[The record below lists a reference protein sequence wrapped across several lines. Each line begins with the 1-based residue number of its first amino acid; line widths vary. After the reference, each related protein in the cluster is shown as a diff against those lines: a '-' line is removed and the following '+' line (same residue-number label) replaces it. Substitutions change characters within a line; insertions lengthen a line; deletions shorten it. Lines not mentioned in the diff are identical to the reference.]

1 MTRAGLG
8 IAALCTGLLACGSCR
23 RGDAGDAS
31 PSSSASASPS
41 SPGVVAES
49 LPRCRPEA
57 QRLAIPGEDVTVG
70 DVAIG
75 TGGLLAGVIRVD
87 GERRVASV
95 MRASLDLTTSSIVDV
110 GPPLGDDPPP
120 SPRWNGTTAYV
131 AYFARQASDAGAKL
145 RELRIA
151 RLEASAIGKVEA
163 TVLQQA
169 DESLAFDIAWNDA
182 GVGLAAWDEDAPM
195 KVGDAGSGPPFE
207 GRGFVKVQVLGSE
220 TRRVASPE
228 SSDAESPRLVPRPG
242 GGFWLGWLARRAEE
256 ETYAVEGPGEKRA
269 FRWVEIVPLT
279 ATGEA
284 AGPVRRITSEK
295 GRVAA
300 FELAR
305 NGADLAVMVQDELA
319 SAEGAGARIVRYLVA
334 GEKGESIQSSDV
346 VDGGVGTTL
355 AELVPSTSPA
365 EGARW
370 LAWTDTAERTHM
382 TPLLAAGLVAAAP
395 PTTEPSLD
403 GARVLAAA
411 PPDILYALVG
421 ASGASVESEGTAVQR
436 VRPELRRFACPTETA
451 RPGPGK

>member
-23 RGDAGDAS
+23 NGDAGEAL
-31 PSSSASASPS
+31 PSSSAAASSSA
-41 SPGVVAES
+41 PGVVAES
-49 LPRCRPEA
+49 LPRCRAEA
-57 QRLAIPGEDVTVG
+57 QRLAIPGEDITVG

-87 GERRVASV
+87 GEKRLASV

-131 AYFARQASDAGAKL
+131 AYFARQPSDAGAKL

-151 RLEASAIGKVEA
+151 RLEPSAVGKLEA

-182 GVGLAAWDEDAPM
+182 GVGLAAWDEDAPT
-195 KVGDAGSGPPFE
+195 KADAASGPSFE

-220 TRRVASPE
+220 ARRVASPE

-256 ETYAVEGPGEKRA
+256 EAYAVEGPGEKRA
-269 FRWVEIVPLT
+269 FRWVEVVPLT

-370 LAWTDTAERTHM
+370 LAWTDTTDRTHM

-395 PTTEPSLD
+395 PTTEPLLD

-421 ASGASVESEGTAVQR
+421 ASSESEGTPAQR
-436 VRPELRRFACPTETA
+436 VRPELRRFACPTEPA
-451 RPGPGK
+451 RQGPGK